1 MVHIKKGELTQEEK
15 ELLEVIGKGVPHFRS
30 AESPRGAPR
39 TSQKPYFPGVPEWT
53 SQRSSLPSP
62 VTWQVTSA

>member
-1 MVHIKKGELTQEEK
+1 MVHIKKGELAQEEK
-15 ELLEVIGKGVPHFRS
+15 ELLEVIGKGMG
-30 AESPRGAPR
+30 AGLQRGPPKR
-39 TSQKPYFPGVPEWT
+39 SQKPYFSAVPEWT

>member
-15 ELLEVIGKGVPHFRS
+15 ELLEVIGKGTGCVPHFRC
-30 AESPRGAPR
+30 AESQRGAPR
-39 TSQKPYFPGVPEWT
+39 TSQKPYFPGVPEWN
-53 SQRSSLPSP
+53 SLPSP